1 METLTVSLGN
11 RSYPIHFVP
20 HLPGLVL
27 QEILQGHPSLKKD
40 ARVLVVTDSNVG
52 PLYGKDIVDTLNAL
66 GAKPDLLTLDAGER
80 SKSLSI
86 VQMVIN
92 RALAHGVTR
101 ADYII
106 ALGGGVIGDIAGFVA
121 AILHRGIPFIQIPTS
136 LLAQVDS
143 AVGGK
148 TGVNH
153 PSGKNLIGAFW
164 QPAAV
169 ISSQEVLRTLPERE
183 RRCGLAEAVKHGFIG
198 DAERLHW
205 IDTHAEDLLS
215 PDSQHVGELVR
226 ACCEIKAAFVTEDE
240 RDHGRRAILNFGHT
254 LGHAYERLTEYG
266 QLSHGE
272 AVSLGMVLAATLS
285 ESLEIAKPGLTRDI
299 EKSLSR
305 LRLPHVPHE
314 LAIDI
319 DTLVDAARLDKK
331 ADGDG
336 VRFILLEKIGQ
347 PLIRRLQWRQIK
359 SGLRKTWS

>member
-1 METLTVSLGN
+1 MDTLTVALGN
-11 RSYPIHFVP
+11 RSYPIHFLP
-20 HLPGLVL
+20 HLPGDSLRTVV
-27 QEILQGHPSLKKD
+27 EDHPQLRQN

-52 PLYGKDIVDTLNAL
+52 PLYAKDICDALSGL
-66 GAKPDLLTLDAGER
+66 GADPDLLTLDAGER

-101 ADYII
+101 ADYIV
-106 ALGGGVIGDIAGFVA
+106 ALGGGVIGDITGFVA

-169 ISSQEVLRTLPERE
+169 ISSQAVLHTLPARE

-198 DAERLHW
+198 DAQRRDW

-215 PDSQHVGELVR
+215 PNSQHVGELVR
-226 ACCEIKAAFVTEDE
+226 ACCEIKAAFVAADE
-240 RDHGRRAILNFGHT
+240 RDQGRRAILNFGHT
-254 LGHAYERLTEYG
+254 LGHAYERLTDYG

-285 ESLEIAKPGLTRDI
+285 EGLDIAESGLTEAI

-305 LRLPHVPHE
+305 LELPHTPHT

-347 PLIRRLQWRQIK
+347 PLIRRLQWSQIK
-359 SGLRKTWS
+359 TVLRKTLS